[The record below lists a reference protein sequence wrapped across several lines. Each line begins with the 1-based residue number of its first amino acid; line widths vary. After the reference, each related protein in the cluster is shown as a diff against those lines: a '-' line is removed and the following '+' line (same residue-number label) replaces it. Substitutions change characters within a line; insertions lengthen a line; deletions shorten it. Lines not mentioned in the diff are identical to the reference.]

1 MMVIDMTDTKR
12 IFQVTTILGTVCL
25 IGLIL
30 YFLSQGYFTD
40 STKLQALL
48 NQTGIFAPLLFI
60 LLQIFQVIVP
70 IIPGGASSALGVV
83 AFGPL
88 WGFIYNYVGL
98 VIGSISAFLLV
109 KKYGRSF
116 ILKVCDQKTYDK
128 YIGWL
133 NKGKTFDRFFAAA
146 IFFPCAPDDIL
157 CMIAGLTSMTLKKF
171 SMIIILGKPAAL
183 IAYSYGLSEIL
194 KIIDHFI

>member
-1 MMVIDMTDTKR
+1 MVIDMTDTKR
-12 IFQVTTILGTVCL
+12 IFQVTTILGTLFL

-60 LLQIFQVIVP
+60 LLQIFQVIIP
-70 IIPGGASSALGVV
+70 IIPGGASSALGIV
-83 AFGPL
+83 AFGPI
-88 WGFIYNYVGL
+88 WGFVYNYAGL
-98 VIGSISAFLLV
+98 VIGSILAFLLV
-109 KKYGRSF
+109 KRYGKTF

-133 NKGKTFDRFFAAA
+133 DKGKKFDRFFAAA

-171 SMIIILGKPAAL
+171 SMIIILGKPLAL

-194 KIIDHFI
+194 KIIDRFI

>member
-1 MMVIDMTDTKR
+1 MVIDMTDTKR
-12 IFQVTTILGTVCL
+12 IFQVTTILGTLFL
-25 IGLIL
+25 IGLIF

-60 LLQIFQVIVP
+60 LLQIFQVIIP
-70 IIPGGASSALGVV
+70 IIPGGASSALGIV
-83 AFGPL
+83 AFGPI
-88 WGFIYNYVGL
+88 WGFVYNYAGL
-98 VIGSISAFLLV
+98 VIGSILAFLLV
-109 KKYGRSF
+109 KKYGKTF

-133 NKGKTFDRFFAAA
+133 DKGKKFDRFFAAA

-171 SMIIILGKPAAL
+171 SMIIILGKPLAL
-183 IAYSYGLSEIL
+183 IAYSFGLSEVL

>member
-1 MMVIDMTDTKR
+1 MVIDMTDTKR
-12 IFQVTTILGTVCL
+12 IFQVTTILGTLFL

-60 LLQIFQVIVP
+60 LLQIFQVIIP
-70 IIPGGASSALGVV
+70 IIPGGASSALGIV
-83 AFGPL
+83 AFGPI
-88 WGFIYNYVGL
+88 WGFVYNYAGL
-98 VIGSISAFLLV
+98 VIGSILAFLLV
-109 KKYGRSF
+109 KRYGKTF

-133 NKGKTFDRFFAAA
+133 DKGKKFDRFFAAA

-171 SMIIILGKPAAL
+171 SMIIILGKPLAL
-183 IAYSYGLSEIL
+183 IVYSFGLSEIL

>member
-1 MMVIDMTDTKR
+1 MVIDMTDTKR
-12 IFQVTTILGTVCL
+12 IFQVTTILGTLFL

-60 LLQIFQVIVP
+60 LLQIFQVIIP
-70 IIPGGASSALGVV
+70 IIPGGASSALGIV
-83 AFGPL
+83 AFGPI
-88 WGFIYNYVGL
+88 WGFFYNYSGL
-98 VIGSISAFLLV
+98 VIGSILAFLLV
-109 KKYGRSF
+109 KRYGKTF

-133 NKGKTFDRFFAAA
+133 DKGKKFDRFFAAA

-171 SMIIILGKPAAL
+171 SMIIILGKPLAL
-183 IAYSYGLSEIL
+183 IAYSFGLSEVL

>member
-1 MMVIDMTDTKR
+1 MVIDMTDTKR
-12 IFQVTTILGTVCL
+12 IFQVTTILGTLFL
-25 IGLIL
+25 IGLIF

-60 LLQIFQVIVP
+60 LLQIFQVIIP
-70 IIPGGASSALGVV
+70 IIPGGASSALGIV
-83 AFGPL
+83 AFGPI
-88 WGFIYNYVGL
+88 WGFVYNYAGL
-98 VIGSISAFLLV
+98 VIGSILAFLLV
-109 KKYGRSF
+109 KRYGKTF

-133 NKGKTFDRFFAAA
+133 DKGKKFDRFFAAA

-171 SMIIILGKPAAL
+171 SMIIILGKPLAL
-183 IAYSYGLSEIL
+183 IAYSFGLSEVL

>member
-1 MMVIDMTDTKR
+1 MVIDMTDTKR
-12 IFQVTTILGTVCL
+12 IFQVTTILGTLFL

-60 LLQIFQVIVP
+60 LLQIFQVIIP
-70 IIPGGASSALGVV
+70 IIPGGASSALGIV
-83 AFGPL
+83 AFGPI
-88 WGFIYNYVGL
+88 WGFVYNYSGL
-98 VIGSISAFLLV
+98 VIGSILAFLLV
-109 KKYGRSF
+109 KRYGKTF

-133 NKGKTFDRFFAAA
+133 DKGKKFDRFFAAA

-171 SMIIILGKPAAL
+171 SMIIILGKPLAL
-183 IAYSYGLSEIL
+183 IAYSFGLSEIL

>member
-1 MMVIDMTDTKR
+1 MVIDMTDTKR
-12 IFQVTTILGTVCL
+12 IFQVTTILGTLFL

-60 LLQIFQVIVP
+60 LLQIFQVIIP
-70 IIPGGASSALGVV
+70 IIPGGASSALGIV
-83 AFGPL
+83 AFGPI
-88 WGFIYNYVGL
+88 WGFVYNYAGL
-98 VIGSISAFLLV
+98 VIGSILAFLLV
-109 KKYGRSF
+109 KKYGKTF

-133 NKGKTFDRFFAAA
+133 DKGKKFDRFFAAA

-171 SMIIILGKPAAL
+171 SMIIILGKTLAL
-183 IAYSYGLSEIL
+183 IAYSFGLSEIL

>member
-1 MMVIDMTDTKR
+1 MVIDMTDTKR
-12 IFQVTTILGTVCL
+12 IFQVTTILGTLFL

-60 LLQIFQVIVP
+60 LLQIFQVIIP
-70 IIPGGASSALGVV
+70 IIPGGASSALGIV
-83 AFGPL
+83 AFGPI
-88 WGFIYNYVGL
+88 WGFVYNYAGL
-98 VIGSISAFLLV
+98 VIGSILAFLLV
-109 KKYGRSF
+109 KRYGKTF

-133 NKGKTFDRFFAAA
+133 DKGKKFDRFFAAA

-157 CMIAGLTSMTLKKF
+157 CMIAGLTSMTKKEF
-171 SMIIILGKPAAL
+171 SMIIILGKPLAL
-183 IAYSYGLSEIL
+183 IAYSFGLSEIL

>member
-1 MMVIDMTDTKR
+1 MVIDMTDTKR
-12 IFQVTTILGTVCL
+12 IFQVTTILGTLFL
-25 IGLIL
+25 IGLIF

-60 LLQIFQVIVP
+60 LLQIFQVIIP
-70 IIPGGASSALGVV
+70 IIPGGASSALGIV
-83 AFGPL
+83 AFGPI
-88 WGFIYNYVGL
+88 WGFVYNYTGL
-98 VIGSISAFLLV
+98 VIGSILAFLLV
-109 KKYGRSF
+109 KRYGKTF

-133 NKGKTFDRFFAAA
+133 DKGKKFDRFFAAA

-171 SMIIILGKPAAL
+171 SMIIILGKPLAL
-183 IAYSYGLSEIL
+183 IAYSFGLSEIL

>member
-1 MMVIDMTDTKR
+1 MVIDMTDTKR
-12 IFQVTTILGTVCL
+12 IFQVTTILGTLFL
-25 IGLIL
+25 IGLIF

-60 LLQIFQVIVP
+60 LLQIFQVIIP
-70 IIPGGASSALGVV
+70 IIPGGASSALGIV
-83 AFGPL
+83 AFGPI
-88 WGFIYNYVGL
+88 WGFVYNYAGL
-98 VIGSISAFLLV
+98 VIGSILAFLLV
-109 KKYGRSF
+109 KRYGKTF

-133 NKGKTFDRFFAAA
+133 DKGKKFDRFFAAA

-171 SMIIILGKPAAL
+171 SMIIILGKPLAL
-183 IAYSYGLSEIL
+183 IAYSFGLIEIF

>member
-1 MMVIDMTDTKR
+1 MVIDMTDTKR
-12 IFQVTTILGTVCL
+12 IFQVTTILGTLFL

-60 LLQIFQVIVP
+60 LLQIFQVI
-70 IIPGGASSALGVV
+70 IPGGASSALGIV
-83 AFGPL
+83 AFGPI
-88 WGFIYNYVGL
+88 WGFVYNYAGL
-98 VIGSISAFLLV
+98 VIGSILAFLLV
-109 KKYGRSF
+109 KRYGKTF

-133 NKGKTFDRFFAAA
+133 DKGKKFDRFFAAA

-171 SMIIILGKPAAL
+171 SMIIILGKPLAL
-183 IAYSYGLSEIL
+183 IAYSFGLSEIL

>member
-1 MMVIDMTDTKR
+1 MTDTKR
-12 IFQVTTILGTVCL
+12 IFQVTTILGTLFL
-25 IGLIL
+25 IGLIF

-60 LLQIFQVIVP
+60 LLQIFQVIIP
-70 IIPGGASSALGVV
+70 IIPGGASSALGIV
-83 AFGPL
+83 AFGPI
-88 WGFIYNYVGL
+88 WGFVYNYAGL
-98 VIGSISAFLLV
+98 VIGSILAFLLV
-109 KKYGRSF
+109 KRYGKIF

-133 NKGKTFDRFFAAA
+133 DKGKKFDRFFAAA

-171 SMIIILGKPAAL
+171 SMIIILGKPLAL
-183 IAYSYGLSEIL
+183 IAYSFGLSEVL

>member
-1 MMVIDMTDTKR
+1 MVIDMTDTKR
-12 IFQVTTILGTVCL
+12 IFQVTTILGTLFL
-25 IGLIL
+25 IGLIF

-60 LLQIFQVIVP
+60 LLQIFQVIIP
-70 IIPGGASSALGVV
+70 IIPGGASSALGIV
-83 AFGPL
+83 AFGPI
-88 WGFIYNYVGL
+88 WGFVYNYAGL
-98 VIGSISAFLLV
+98 VIGSILAFLLV
-109 KKYGRSF
+109 KRYGKTF
-116 ILKVCDQKTYDK
+116 ILKVCNQKTYDK

-133 NKGKTFDRFFAAA
+133 DKGKKFDRFFAAA

-171 SMIIILGKPAAL
+171 SMIIILGKPLAL
-183 IAYSYGLSEIL
+183 IAYSFGLSEIL

>member
-1 MMVIDMTDTKR
+1 MVIDMTDTKR
-12 IFQVTTILGTVCL
+12 IFQVTTILGTLFL

-60 LLQIFQVIVP
+60 LLQIFQVIIP
-70 IIPGGASSALGVV
+70 IIPGGASSALGIV
-83 AFGPL
+83 AFGPI
-88 WGFIYNYVGL
+88 WGFVYNYAGL
-98 VIGSISAFLLV
+98 VIGSILAFLLV
-109 KKYGRSF
+109 KKYGKTF

-133 NKGKTFDRFFAAA
+133 DKGKKFDRFFAAA

-171 SMIIILGKPAAL
+171 SMIIILEKPLAL
-183 IAYSYGLSEIL
+183 IAYSFGLSEIL

>member
-1 MMVIDMTDTKR
+1 MTDTKR
-12 IFQVTTILGTVCL
+12 IFQVTTILGTLFL

-60 LLQIFQVIVP
+60 LLQIFQVIIP
-70 IIPGGASSALGVV
+70 IIPGEASSALGIV
-83 AFGPL
+83 AFGPI
-88 WGFIYNYVGL
+88 WGFVYNYAGL
-98 VIGSISAFLLV
+98 VIGSILAFLLV
-109 KKYGRSF
+109 KKYGKTF

-133 NKGKTFDRFFAAA
+133 DKGKKFDRFFAAA

-171 SMIIILGKPAAL
+171 SMIIILGKPLAL
-183 IAYSYGLSEIL
+183 IAYSFGLSEIL

>member
-1 MMVIDMTDTKR
+1 MVIDMTDTKR
-12 IFQVTTILGTVCL
+12 ICQVTTILGTLFL

-60 LLQIFQVIVP
+60 LLQIFQVIIP
-70 IIPGGASSALGVV
+70 IIPGGASSALGIV
-83 AFGPL
+83 AFGPI
-88 WGFIYNYVGL
+88 WGFVYNYAGL
-98 VIGSISAFLLV
+98 VIGSILAFLLV
-109 KKYGRSF
+109 KRYGKTF

-133 NKGKTFDRFFAAA
+133 DKGKKFDRFFAAA

-171 SMIIILGKPAAL
+171 SMIIILGKPLAL
-183 IAYSYGLSEIL
+183 IAYSFGLSEIL

>member
-1 MMVIDMTDTKR
+1 MVIDMTDTKR
-12 IFQVTTILGTVCL
+12 IFQVTTILGTLFL

-48 NQTGIFAPLLFI
+48 SQTGIFAPLLFI
-60 LLQIFQVIVP
+60 LLQIFQVIIP
-70 IIPGGASSALGVV
+70 IIPGGASSALGIV
-83 AFGPL
+83 AFGPI
-88 WGFIYNYVGL
+88 WGFVYNYAGL
-98 VIGSISAFLLV
+98 VIGSILAFLLV
-109 KKYGRSF
+109 KRYGKTF

-133 NKGKTFDRFFAAA
+133 DKGKKFDRFFVAA

-171 SMIIILGKPAAL
+171 SMIIILGKPLVL
-183 IAYSYGLSEIL
+183 IAYSFGLSEIL

>member
-1 MMVIDMTDTKR
+1 MVIDMTDTKR
-12 IFQVTTILGTVCL
+12 IFQVTTILGTLFL
-25 IGLIL
+25 IGLIF

-40 STKLQALL
+40 STKLQVLL

-60 LLQIFQVIVP
+60 LLQIFQVIIP
-70 IIPGGASSALGVV
+70 IIPGGASSALGIV
-83 AFGPL
+83 AFGPI
-88 WGFIYNYVGL
+88 WGFVYNYAGL
-98 VIGSISAFLLV
+98 VIGSILAFLLV
-109 KKYGRSF
+109 KRYGKTF

-133 NKGKTFDRFFAAA
+133 DKGKKFDRFFAAA

-171 SMIIILGKPAAL
+171 SMIIILGKPLAL

>member
-1 MMVIDMTDTKR
+1 MVIDMTDTKR
-12 IFQVTTILGTVCL
+12 IFQVTTILGTLFL

-40 STKLQALL
+40 STKLQTLL

-60 LLQIFQVIVP
+60 LLQIFQVIIP
-70 IIPGGASSALGVV
+70 IIPGGASSALGIV
-83 AFGPL
+83 AFGPI
-88 WGFIYNYVGL
+88 WGFVYNYAGL
-98 VIGSISAFLLV
+98 VIGSILAFLLV
-109 KKYGRSF
+109 KRYGKTF

-133 NKGKTFDRFFAAA
+133 DKGKKFDRFFAAA

-171 SMIIILGKPAAL
+171 SMIIILGKPLAL
-183 IAYSYGLSEIL
+183 IAYSFGLSEIL

>member
-1 MMVIDMTDTKR
+1 MVIDMTDTKR
-12 IFQVTTILGTVCL
+12 IFQVTTILGTL
-25 IGLIL
+25 FLTGLIL

-60 LLQIFQVIVP
+60 LLQIFQVIIP
-70 IIPGGASSALGVV
+70 IIPGGASSALGIV
-83 AFGPL
+83 AFGPI
-88 WGFIYNYVGL
+88 WGFVYNYAGL
-98 VIGSISAFLLV
+98 VIGSILAFLLV
-109 KKYGRSF
+109 KRYGKTF

-133 NKGKTFDRFFAAA
+133 DKGKKFDRFFAAA

-171 SMIIILGKPAAL
+171 SMIIILGKPLAL
-183 IAYSYGLSEIL
+183 IAYSFGLSEIL

>member
-1 MMVIDMTDTKR
+1 MTDTKR
-12 IFQVTTILGTVCL
+12 IFQVTTILGTLFL
-25 IGLIL
+25 IGLIF

-60 LLQIFQVIVP
+60 LLQIFQVIIP
-70 IIPGGASSALGVV
+70 IIPGGASSALGIV
-83 AFGPL
+83 AFGPI
-88 WGFIYNYVGL
+88 WGFVYNYAGL
-98 VIGSISAFLLV
+98 VIGSILAFLLV
-109 KKYGRSF
+109 KRYGKTF

-133 NKGKTFDRFFAAA
+133 DKGKKFDRFFAAA

-157 CMIAGLTSMTLKKF
+157 CMIAGLTSMTLKKI
-171 SMIIILGKPAAL
+171 SMIIILGKPLAL
-183 IAYSYGLSEIL
+183 IAYSFGLSEIL

>member
-1 MMVIDMTDTKR
+1 MVIDMTDTKR
-12 IFQVTTILGTVCL
+12 IFQVTTILGMLFL

-60 LLQIFQVIVP
+60 LLQIFQVIIP
-70 IIPGGASSALGVV
+70 IIPGGASSALGIV
-83 AFGPL
+83 AFGPI
-88 WGFIYNYVGL
+88 WGFVYNYAGL
-98 VIGSISAFLLV
+98 VIGSILAFLLV
-109 KKYGRSF
+109 KRYGKTF

-133 NKGKTFDRFFAAA
+133 DKGKKFDRFFAAA

-171 SMIIILGKPAAL
+171 SMIIILGKPLAL
-183 IAYSYGLSEIL
+183 IAYSFGLSEIL